1 MGSLLLYR
9 MIARVK
15 RGKMGGMHVLLPLLC
30 VLAYSLLSTR
40 VLVDAGVGFSGLH
53 GTAALSLRAYG
64 VSLRLDGVIERAGT
78 QLRLR
83 MRPRYGQRTFD
94 ERTLRAG
101 VSSYKKMGWLLH
113 AAMGSVHWGQL
124 DVYLRAGTD
133 EAWSTALLAGA
144 ARSLAASLLAVS
156 GIPCDVRVEASFD
169 TPCFLL
175 AARCI
180 FSAAPGDI
188 MFAVARAAVKKMRK
202 EGFGWLNIPLK
213 A

>member
-1 MGSLLLYR
+1 M
-9 MIARVK
+9 
-15 RGKMGGMHVLLPLLC
+15 LLPLVFAL
-30 VLAYSLLSTR
+30 LYAALSTR
-40 VLVDAGVGFSGLH
+40 VLVNAGVGLHGLH
-53 GTAALSLRAYG
+53 GTTALSVRAYG
-64 VSLRLDGVIERAGT
+64 ICLRLDGVIERAGT

-101 VSSYKKMGWLLH
+101 AASFKRYGWAMR
-113 AAMGSVHWGQL
+113 AALGSVRWGQL

-156 GIPCDVRVEASFD
+156 GGRIPCEVRVDAAFD
-169 TPCFLL
+169 KPEFLL
-175 AARCI
+175 ASRCI
-180 FSAAPGDI
+180 FSAVPGDI
-188 MFAVARAAVKKMRK
+188 MFAVVKAAVKKTRR
-202 EGFGWLNIPLK
+202 EGFGWLSIPLR

>member
-1 MGSLLLYR
+1 M
-9 MIARVK
+9 
-15 RGKMGGMHVLLPLLC
+15 LLPLVCALLYA
-30 VLAYSLLSTR
+30 VLSTH
-40 VLVDAGVGFSGLH
+40 VLVDAGVGLH
-53 GTAALSLRAYG
+53 GLRGTTALSVRAYG
-64 VSLRLDGVIERAGT
+64 VSLRFDGVIERTGT

-83 MRPRYGQRTFD
+83 LQPRYGRRILD
-94 ERTLRAG
+94 ERTLRAN
-101 VSSYKKMGWLLH
+101 VDSFKRYGWVIR
-113 AAMGSVHWGQL
+113 AALCGVHWGQL

-175 AARCI
+175 VARCI

>member
-1 MGSLLLYR
+1 

-15 RGKMGGMHVLLPLLC
+15 RGKMGGMHVLLPLICAL
-30 VLAYSLLSTR
+30 VYSLLSTR

-83 MRPRYGQRTFD
+83 MRPRYGQRAFD
-94 ERTLRAG
+94 ERTLCAG
-101 VSSYKKMGWLLH
+101 VTSYKKMGWLLR
-113 AAMGSVHWGQL
+113 AAMGSVRWGQL
-124 DVYLRAGTD
+124 DLYLRAGTD
-133 EAWSTALLAGA
+133 EAWSTAMIAGA

-156 GIPCDVRVEASFD
+156 GGRIPCDVHVEAAFD
-169 TPCFLL
+169 EPCFLL

-188 MFAVARAAVKKMRK
+188 MFAVAGAAVKKMRK

>member
-1 MGSLLLYR
+1 

-15 RGKMGGMHVLLPLLC
+15 RGKMGGMHVLVPLICAL
-30 VLAYSLLSTR
+30 VYSLLSTR
-40 VLVDAGVGFSGLH
+40 VLVDAGVGFSGVH
-53 GTAALSLRAYG
+53 GTAALSVRAYG
-64 VSLRLDGVIERAGT
+64 VNLRLDGVIERAGT

-83 MRPRYGQRTFD
+83 PRYGQRAFD
-94 ERTLRAG
+94 EQTLRAG
-101 VSSYKKMGWLLH
+101 VSSYKKMGWLLR
-113 AAMGSVHWGQL
+113 AAMGGVRWGQL
-124 DVYLRAGTD
+124 DVYLREGTD

-144 ARSLAASLLAVS
+144 ARSLAASLLAMT
-156 GIPCDVRVEASFD
+156 GIPCDVRVEAAFD
-169 TPCFLL
+169 EPCFLL

>member
-1 MGSLLLYR
+1 M
-9 MIARVK
+9 
-15 RGKMGGMHVLLPLLC
+15 LLPLVFAL
-30 VLAYSLLSTR
+30 LYTALSTR
-40 VLVDAGVGFSGLH
+40 VLVNAGVGLH
-53 GTAALSLRAYG
+53 GLRGTTALSVRAYG
-64 VSLRLDGVIERAGT
+64 ICLRLDGVIERTGT

-83 MRPRYGQRTFD
+83 MRPRYGRRTFG

-101 VSSYKKMGWLLH
+101 AASFKRYGWAMR
-113 AAMGSVHWGQL
+113 AALGSVRWGQL

-156 GIPCDVRVEASFD
+156 GGRIPCDVRVDASFD
-169 TPCFLL
+169 EPEFLL
-175 AARCI
+175 ASRCI

-188 MFAVARAAVKKMRK
+188 MFAVVKAAVKKTRR
-202 EGFGWLNIPLK
+202 EGFGWLSIPLR